1 MTGATTSDI
10 VAYVEK
16 TKLIDKFSEMLYSI
30 VRSVKKMYKNIIKV
44 SVIAILVVALN
55 ACSSKTYKIKQETD
69 KIVNEV
75 PKWYMADFD
84 VKKHCDI
91 SKWANNKII
100 KNKDD
105 DKTCIFGVGTS
116 VSIT

>member
-1 MTGATTSDI
+1 
-10 VAYVEK
+10 
-16 TKLIDKFSEMLYSI
+16 
-30 VRSVKKMYKNIIKV
+30 MYKNIIKIG
-44 SVIAILVVALN
+44 VIAVLAITLN
-55 ACSSKTYKIKQETD
+55 ACSSKTYKIKQESD

-91 SKWANNKII
+91 SMWANNKII

-105 DKTCIFGVGTS
+105 DKACIFGVGT
-116 VSIT
+116 VYHHHLNLQLRKQNLLQKQKWLILLQVK